1 MTDPSTVI
9 ARLARTPPPSSTMSE
24 KDTYEPSPKAL
35 EELALGHVA
44 NTTRTSIDTVADSET
59 QRENVR
65 SSNPNGFV
73 GTNNGINVKAAE
85 AEFAEL
91 QRELSGISQQSRHL
105 SRTQS
110 RQSRKGRVNGE
121 KDVERATSSE
131 ETEDEP
137 FDLESTLRGNQAAE
151 IASGIRPKH
160 IGVVWENLTVS
171 GTGGVTNFV
180 KTFPDAFLSFFN
192 VYVSCRI

>member
-1 MTDPSTVI
+1 MTEHSATGENAAV
-9 ARLARTPPPSSTMSE
+9 AMMSE
-24 KDTYEPSPKAL
+24 KETYEPSPKAL
-35 EELALGHVA
+35 EESPLP
-44 NTTRTSIDTVADSET
+44 NSTNRTSISTIADSET
-59 QRENVR
+59 QRENAR

-73 GTNNGINVKAAE
+73 SPTGGINVKAAE

-91 QRELSGISQQSRHL
+91 QRELSGISQHSRHL

-110 RQSRKGRVNGE
+110 RQSKKRGSGFEE

-131 ETEDEP
+131 ETEEEP

-151 IASGIRPKH
+151 VESGIRPKH
-160 IGVVWENLTVS
+160 IGVIWEGLTVS

-180 KTFPDAFLSFFN
+180 KTFPDAFI
-192 VYVSCRI
+192 R

>member
-1 MTDPSTVI
+1 
-9 ARLARTPPPSSTMSE
+9 MSE
-24 KDTYEPSPKAL
+24 KETYEPSPKAL
-35 EELALGHVA
+35 EESPLAHNG
-44 NTTRTSIDTVADSET
+44 NTTRTSISTIADSENE
-59 QRENVR
+59 RENVR
-65 SSNPNGFV
+65 SNNPNGFV
-73 GTNNGINVKAAE
+73 SANSGINVKAAE

-91 QRELSGISQQSRHL
+91 QRELSGISQHSRHI

-110 RQSRKGRVNGE
+110 RQSKKSGKGFGE

-131 ETEDEP
+131 ETEEEG

-151 IASGIRPKH
+151 IESGIRPKH

-180 KTFPDAFLSFFN
+180 KTFPDAFI
-192 VYVSCRI
+192 R